1 MKAFV
6 PRADQLLSDLPD
18 GAFQNLPVR
27 PWTFTQRVTLA
38 LNFR

>member
-1 MKAFV
+1 MNAFV

-18 GAFQNLPVR
+18 AAFRNLPAR
-27 PWTFTQRVTLA
+27 LWTCTQRVTLA